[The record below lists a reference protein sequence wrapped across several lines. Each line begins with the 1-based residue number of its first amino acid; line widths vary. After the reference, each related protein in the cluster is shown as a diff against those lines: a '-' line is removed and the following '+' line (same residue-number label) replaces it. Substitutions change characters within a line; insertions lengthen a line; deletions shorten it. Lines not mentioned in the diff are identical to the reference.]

1 VNNATNASGAHGE
14 EPENTETTV
23 PGRTERRAGE
33 ENRGAGDI
41 REPERTGVDPEDP
54 EQSEGAEE
62 TSTAVGAAGAGRIA
76 ADGTEAGGAEADGT
90 KTGEVSDAEAGDA
103 EAGEAGRGAAGSRGV
118 DPLDDAE
125 GEVGAGGRRE
135 SGSGAGDA
143 PLGPPRIPLPR
154 SSVEDTG
161 LPLPDPAPQR
171 TPPSAFP
178 QAQPT
183 PPHDGQDESAAE
195 SPWAAPGAPSAPP
208 DSQAPSHRS
217 TTSSTTPGETPTA
230 PHAPSPAPDDSPH
243 LTTSSGAPEETS
255 TPPEQPPATTPG
267 GSFFTPPGRP
277 APPPEQPS
285 AATPGDPSLTASGE
299 AAAPVPTPGPFPL
312 VLEHRVLKALLGAWA
327 LAVCSPDE
335 AAAVEEHLGVCGGC
349 ADEARRLRE
358 AVGLLHPSESLDLDP
373 SLRTRVLRSCLDRR
387 APRVPVPA
395 WAAPY
400 DAEAARLDALLQD
413 IDDADWH
420 APVRLRWFGGE
431 GPVTRRT
438 TVAGVIAH
446 LLTVDGL
453 VATALGLEDPL
464 EHLAAAP
471 DSRTPDARTEA
482 YWKAAHLPPGRAIR
496 GPWREQSHDIVRT
509 TSFRGGGPED
519 ADGHKDTEGSGRLVV
534 SYGGFELPLRDA
546 MLDRAFECWIHAED
560 IAEAVDYPYTA
571 PSGRHLHGMIDLA
584 ARMLP
589 LVLAERRR
597 TGLVSRS
604 PAAGRHLVSV
614 GAPGRSLR
622 LEIEGSGGGEW
633 LIPLDSPGAVGSA
646 EHEVAH
652 VALDGVEFCRLA
664 AGHVPPE
671 EAAAGQM
678 GDRDAIRDVLFA
690 AASMSRM

>member
-54 EQSEGAEE
+54 EGAEE